1 MQRKANIAL
10 GKEEE
15 QQQQHRGDGDGG
27 AVIDLTT
34 EEMEVVHHQT

>member
-1 MQRKANIAL
+1 MQRKANVAL
-10 GKEEE
+10 GKGEE
-15 QQQQHRGDGDGG
+15 QQQHRGDGDGG